1 MSVKLGELEGDGGR
15 AQKEP
20 PAEAKS
26 GHLAGLVLENIDGR
40 LREQY
45 AIPRRIKAGV
55 VVTAVEPGSPA
66 DRAGVQAGDVL
77 VEVNQKSVRS
87 LAAFKQRYKR
97 GKRTSCSFR
106 GGSGRFI
113 AQ

>member
-1 MSVKLGELEGDGGR
+1 M
-15 AQKEP
+15 
-20 PAEAKS
+20 
-26 GHLAGLVLENIDGR
+26 
-40 LREQY
+40 
-45 AIPRRIKAGV
+45 

-97 GKRTSCSFR
+97 SGKRTLLLIQR
-106 GGSGRFI
+106 RQRTLYI
-113 AQ
+113 VLNK